1 MERKV
6 KYKKLLI
13 MPIIVIII
21 LISSTLAFYR
31 WNSNQNIDAAMSLSG
46 LDAFIHYNKGT
57 DVLTGTL
64 LPSTDYTGGISTEI
78 ELWKDPSAEF
88 RVIYGHIYMDIT
100 TIGPNLA
107 QEEALKWAITTNDK
121 ILSTGDF
128 VGQSE
133 GNSIALKINIP
144 LSPDK
149 QLFKIYIWLDESMD
163 INYDIEGESISTI
176 IRAEATEIS
185 TMYLN
190 YCSDNNITNFKE
202 CLIRSD
208 SYTDYD
214 NALVNIDY
222 KTSNLDFTN
231 LDTIEPSNYYVPL
244 ITEYNYDINSNSYM
258 ASTTNTS
265 FTYVVESSLV
275 YNGENVPEYITFN
288 NTTSKYTYTNAQTG
302 GIEDIITTEE
312 DIQNGRYKYTC
323 LNSNSNGNCNN
334 LYIIYSYKYNTDAKR
349 YELKSGYTYS
359 NRNIGG
365 TTESSG
371 LFKTVDGYSIDT
383 NNDGDID
390 SNFTYFY
397 RGDVRN
403 NWVEYAGSLWRIVR
417 INGNGS
423 IRMIY
428 SGSSEEGASH
438 TGKYASIKN
447 SNGSYNSAYSTT
459 SSKTGQRYQY
469 GSTYVGYMY
478 NPSLVLM
485 STPKYE
491 LSSSNNLEKFPVF
504 RNIYNSYKYYIF
516 NDFNLNSN
524 CSLEDETCTMTCT
537 NYNPDIGVGDNCIF
551 SAWRDLAINSNNYDT
566 SGVGSTSNWY
576 TYTNDY
582 KYTCWG
588 ASISTIDGD
597 TLIVKCPIVSEVLG
611 VQKSG
616 NTINEI
622 TAIVRYHGLFSESE
636 ESSNSN
642 IEDSNAKY
650 EVDYWYEKNILNKY
664 DNSGNL
670 LSNYLSDEIFCND
683 RSLIT
688 GNGYNF
694 DLGNVNNLYGP
705 HYRNTSKMS
714 PSLICSNNK
723 DKFTVSNEN
732 GNGDLKYPI
741 ALITVDEVALAGA
754 VFNVANHNFYLYTGQ
769 GYWTMS
775 PVQFNVYDSTASVY
789 FVTTTGCIGHYF
801 TISVPYMN
809 GIRPVINLS
818 SEVLYSS
825 GSGTE
830 EDPYQ
835 INLKK

>member
-6 KYKKLLI
+6 KYKKLLL

-31 WNSNQNIDAAMSLSG
+31 WNSNQNIDVAMSLSG
-46 LDAFIHYNKGT
+46 LDAYIHYNKGT

-133 GNSIALKINIP
+133 GNSVALKINIP

-222 KTSNLDFTN
+222 KTSNLDLTN

-244 ITEYNYDINSNSYM
+244 ITEYSYDINSNSYM
-258 ASTTNTS
+258 WYTTNTS

-275 YNGENVPEYITFN
+275 YNGENIPEYITFN

-302 GIEDIITTEE
+302 GIEEIITTEE
-312 DIQNGRYKYTC
+312 DISNGRYKYTC
-323 LNSNSNGNCNN
+323 LNSTSNGNCDK

-349 YELKSGYTYS
+349 YEFKSGYTYS

-371 LFKTVDGYSIDT
+371 LFKTVDDYSIDT
-383 NNDGDID
+383 NNDGEID

-438 TGKYASIKN
+438 TGQYASIKN
-447 SNGSYNSAYSTT
+447 SKGSYTSSYSAV
-459 SSKTGQRYQY
+459 SSKTGQAYNR
-469 GSTYVGYMY
+469 GTTYIGYMY
-478 NPSLVLM
+478 NPNLVLM
-485 STPKYE
+485 STPNYQ
-491 LSSSNNLEKFPVF
+491 LSNTKKLNSFPAF
-504 RNIYNSYKYYIF
+504 TNFLATKKYYFF
-516 NDFNLNSN
+516 NNFDLNSN
-524 CSLEDETCTMTCT
+524 CSVEDETCTMICT
-537 NYNPDIGVGDNCIF
+537 NYDSTTGRGDNCIY
-551 SAWRDLAINSNNYDT
+551 STWGDLAKNSNNYDM
-566 SGVGSTSNWY
+566 SGVGSIGIYYPY
-576 TYTNDY
+576 TGEY
-582 KYTCWG
+582 KYTCG
-588 ASISTIDGD
+588 GYAKQTINGNNVII
-597 TLIVKCPIVSEVLG
+597 TCSIVSEMLG
-611 VQKSG
+611 IEKYG
-616 NTINEI
+616 DGTFYEI
-622 TAIVRYHGLFSESE
+622 GGPVRYHGLFSESAE
-636 ESSNSN
+636 VSSNN
-642 IEDSNAKY
+642 ITDSNAKY
-650 EVDYWYEKNILNKY
+650 EVDKWYEENILNKY
-664 DNSGNL
+664 DSQGNL
-670 LSNYLSDEIFCND
+670 LLDYLSDEIFCND
-683 RSLIT
+683 RSFYD

-694 DLGNVNNLYGP
+694 DLGIGTHYGAN
-705 HYRNTSKMS
+705 YRYNIKKS
-714 PSLICSNNK
+714 PSLICKNDN
-723 DKFTVSNEN
+723 DKFTVSAAN
-732 GNGDLKYPI
+732 GNGNLNYPI
-741 ALITVDEVALAGA
+741 ALLTIDEGALAGSIMDIP
-754 VFNVANHNFYLYTGQ
+754 NYNYYLYTGSK
-769 GYWTMS
+769 YWTMS
-775 PVQFNVYDSTASVY
+775 PDYFFPHTASSSIAY
-789 FVTTTGCIGHYF
+789 IDYNGSIRNNSPIMLY
-801 TISVPYMN
+801 

-835 INLKK
+835 IKLK